1 MTLYV
6 VIAGI
11 VLCIF
16 LSYCFSSSEMAFS
29 SSNLMRIRKL
39 SENGNRKAKRAK
51 KLIENFDDTLGTILI
66 GNNLVN
72 IASSS
77 LASVLV
83 VLITGGDG
91 YAWIATTIITVL
103 VIIFGETIPKI
114 LAKKNANRM
123 ALGYS
128 GFINLLNVVL
138 HPFVWLVVKIIDLI
152 TKGIKSDVDE
162 RENAAIEELQTIV
175 RTAEQENVLEKNQA
189 LLIQS
194 SIDFADIYAFEAMTA
209 RVDIVSIDID
219 DDWDEIVDLI
229 ENTNASR
236 IPVYEDSID
245 NIIGILY
252 VNHFLKA
259 LTEAD
264 GPFDLK
270 SILLTPCY
278 VYKTTKLPSVLTA
291 LRKDKQQLAIVSDE
305 YGGTM
310 GVISLEDVMEQIVG
324 EIWDETDTVKLDMV
338 LRPTGEYE
346 VNGDMVIAD
355 FLEIVGIDED
365 DFDFESE
372 TVGGWAL
379 ESLHHYPKRG
389 ESFKYQNLLVKILA
403 MDGRRVKRLL
413 IKINNK

>member
-39 SENGNRKAKRAK
+39 SESGNRKAKRAK

-162 RENAAIEELQTIV
+162 RENAAIEE
-175 RTAEQENVLEKNQA
+175 K
-189 LLIQS
+189 
-194 SIDFADIYAFEAMTA
+194 
-209 RVDIVSIDID
+209 
-219 DDWDEIVDLI
+219 
-229 ENTNASR
+229 SR
-236 IPVYEDSID
+236 
-245 NIIGILY
+245 
-252 VNHFLKA
+252 
-259 LTEAD
+259 
-264 GPFDLK
+264 GP
-270 SILLTPCY
+270 
-278 VYKTTKLPSVLTA
+278 
-291 LRKDKQQLAIVSDE
+291 
-305 YGGTM
+305 
-310 GVISLEDVMEQIVG
+310 
-324 EIWDETDTVKLDMV
+324 
-338 LRPTGEYE
+338 
-346 VNGDMVIAD
+346 
-355 FLEIVGIDED
+355 
-365 DFDFESE
+365 
-372 TVGGWAL
+372 
-379 ESLHHYPKRG
+379 
-389 ESFKYQNLLVKILA
+389 
-403 MDGRRVKRLL
+403 
-413 IKINNK
+413 